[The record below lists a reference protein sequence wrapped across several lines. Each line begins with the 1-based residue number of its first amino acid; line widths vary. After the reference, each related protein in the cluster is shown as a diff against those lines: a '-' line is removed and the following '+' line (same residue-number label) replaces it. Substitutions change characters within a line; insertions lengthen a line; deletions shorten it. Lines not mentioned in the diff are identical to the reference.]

1 VNQRMMMLMLTLVVV
16 GCAAIGSQ
24 AQGPIIDGAAL
35 LTPTEI
41 TAMREQVSEIEERST
56 VQIAVVTVRALGEES
71 IESYALRTF
80 AAMKLG
86 QAGVNNGVL
95 IVVAPFDRRM
105 RIEVGTGLEW
115 QIPDSTAA
123 AVIDAMIEQ
132 FRAEHFAEGIVS
144 AIDQLARL
152 ATAVEWGVRYDDVAS
167 LVGDGTAAVGRIAE
181 LGGTVSALDDTGA
194 VLDVDG
200 VSVDARLPPHWSGTG
215 SQLAVGSRVSLVTR
229 VRSVSP
235 LVVEVL
241 EISTATGL

>member
-1 VNQRMMMLMLTLVVV
+1 VSQRMLMLMLTLVVV

-24 AQGPIIDGAAL
+24 APGPIVDGAAL

-41 TAMREQVSEIEERST
+41 TAMREQVSEIAERSS
-56 VQIAVVTVRALGEES
+56 VQIAVVTVQAPGEES

-86 QAGVNNGVL
+86 QAGLNNGVL

-123 AVIDAMIEQ
+123 AVIDAMIAQ
-132 FRAEHFAEGIVS
+132 FRAEGFAAGIVS
-144 AIDQLARL
+144 GIDQLARL
-152 ATAVEWGVRYDDVAS
+152 ATAVDWSVRYDNVAS
-167 LVGDGTAAVGRIAE
+167 LVGDGAAAVGRIAE
-181 LGGTVSALDDTGA
+181 LGGTVSALDDSSA

-200 VSVDARLPPHWSGTG
+200 ASVDARLTPHWSGT
-215 SQLAVGSRVSLVTR
+215 SNQLAVGSRVSLVTR

-241 EISTATGL
+241 GISTATGL